1 MSLSRLEA
9 IYGWIN
15 RIGPNT
21 KTIIIIVLTIVC
33 LEINFRDHTKLILKD
48 YSELVQEDKQ
58 LAEEYTK
65 MITPTVNGYIEDI
78 LIKDEDASNVLL
90 LNYHNT
96 LTSTH
101 GLSYCYITS
110 LTEKK
115 RGLET
120 KSCARIWKELEYIK
134 YGDELGRIN
143 DNEYLRM
150 DTCAKYAHSFP
161 NLYELLQYS
170 KAESAAFYPIVGDGG
185 PIGMVVVLCPKPKQ
199 FYLGYYNKVIS
210 FPIQRLASLLDYN
223 TLKGKFKKA
232 YESGQATPERLLQ
245 R

>member
-21 KTIIIIVLTIVC
+21 KTVIIIVLTIVC
-33 LEINFRDHTKLILKD
+33 IEINFRDRTKLILKD

-65 MITPTVNGYIEDI
+65 IITPTVNGYIEDI
-78 LIKDEDASNVLL
+78 LSKDRDASNVLL

-101 GLSYCYITS
+101 GLSYCYITT

-134 YGDELGRIN
+134 YGDEIERIN

-150 DTCAKYAHSFP
+150 ESIHEYATTFP
-161 NLYELLQYS
+161 NLYEILQYS
-170 KAESAAFYPIVGDGG
+170 NTKSAAFYPIVGDRGA
-185 PIGMVVVLCPKPKQ
+185 IGMIVVLYPQPKQ
-199 FYLGYYNKVIS
+199 FYLGYYNQVIS
-210 FPIQRLASLLDYN
+210 FPIQKLAALLDYN
-223 TLKGKFKKA
+223 TLKGKFKKE
-232 YESGQATPERLLQ
+232 YESGQATPERLL
-245 R
+245 